1 MAHSLTS
8 DLTHATVRTPSFDL
22 VFSLAREFDHP
33 ELPMCFVSST
43 QLKVNLLETTLLF
56 AYGSM
61 RETFSLWDAM
71 TTVLPIKG

>member
-1 MAHSLTS
+1 MVLY
-8 DLTHATVRTPSFDL
+8 VTPSFDL

-33 ELPMCFVSST
+33 ELPMCFVSSA